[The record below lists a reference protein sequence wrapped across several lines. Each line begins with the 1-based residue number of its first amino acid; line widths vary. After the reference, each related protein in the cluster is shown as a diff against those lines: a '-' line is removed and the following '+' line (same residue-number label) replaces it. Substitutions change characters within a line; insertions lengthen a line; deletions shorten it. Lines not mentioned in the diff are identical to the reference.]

1 MCWTL
6 LVAFSKASGS
16 DELIQQTH
24 SLQTDAEENP
34 ALLRKVLH
42 SRPSIEVVENLKS
55 RNFLIGRTRLM
66 AGKETQNITEKK
78 DRTLALSPT
87 IA

>member
-1 MCWTL
+1 
-6 LVAFSKASGS
+6 
-16 DELIQQTH
+16 
-24 SLQTDAEENP
+24 
-34 ALLRKVLH
+34 VLH

-55 RNFLIGRTRLM
+55 RNFLIGRIRLT

-78 DRTLALSPT
+78 DRTLALSPA